1 MAADEGRCEVL
12 NMAEVCE
19 VKEMK
24 KMKNEMKLCKVSY
37 IWAFIGVS
45 NFGINA
51 QRVFLVFGK
60 R

>member
-1 MAADEGRCEVL
+1 MLEERENESEVR
-12 NMAEVCE
+12 EVRY
-19 VKEMK
+19 V
-24 KMKNEMKLCKVSY
+24 KVSY
-37 IWAFIGVS
+37 NWAFIVVS

>member
-1 MAADEGRCEVL
+1 M
-12 NMAEVCE
+12 
-19 VKEMK
+19 
-24 KMKNEMKLCKVSY
+24 KMKNEMKLSKVSY

>member
-1 MAADEGRCEVL
+1 MLEERENESEVRRD
-12 NMAEVCE
+12 VQ
-19 VKEMK
+19 VFPGVFPGVS
-24 KMKNEMKLCKVSY
+24 KVSY
-37 IWAFIGVS
+37 NWAFIVVS

>member
-1 MAADEGRCEVL
+1 MLEERESEDD
-12 NMAEVCE
+12 
-19 VKEMK
+19 VKDQMS
-24 KMKNEMKLCKVSY
+24 LKVSY
-37 IWAFIGVS
+37 LWAFIVVS